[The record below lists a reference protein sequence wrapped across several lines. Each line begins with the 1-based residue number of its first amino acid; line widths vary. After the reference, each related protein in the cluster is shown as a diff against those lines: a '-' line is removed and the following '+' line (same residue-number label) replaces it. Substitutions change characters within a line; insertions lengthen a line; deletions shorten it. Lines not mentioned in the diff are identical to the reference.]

1 MGAPVQQLLA
11 DTALLGHDF
20 PRTAH
25 SEGLMQSSQWMSQV
39 QYAVNVTN
47 TGGMDADDVV
57 LGFLTPPGAGS
68 NGVPLKVLFGFE
80 RVHVKAG
87 ETVSVFLYPAL
98 TDFAQAGADGKLKV
112 TPGEYGVQ
120 FGVKE
125 TLQ

>member
-1 MGAPVQQLLA
+1 MGSYAVASQPTSVSLAPVQQLLA

-25 SEGLMQSSQWMSQV
+25 SEGLMQSSQWMLQV

-57 LGFLTPPGAGS
+57 LGFLSPPGAGE

-80 RVHVKAG
+80 RVHVRAG
-87 ETVSVFLYPAL
+87 QMVSVTLYPSF
-98 TDFAQAGADGKLKV
+98 TDFSQVDTTGQRQA
-112 TPGEYGVQ
+112 
-120 FGVKE
+120 
-125 TLQ
+125 